1 MPCAKNLRIVQWMRW
16 FSIGFCP
23 VGSKRRPSLWIGALV
38 FSTLLSS
45 CSQVRPTAQSSS
57 EASGTLQLVA
67 NGEDFVR
74 RGFVSKDQW
83 QITLD
88 HVFVTLDQIT
98 ASQTSLIYGA
108 LGRSTGTVTNVP
120 AITLDSPVTVDLAA
134 GDAQAPPIPVAAVS
148 APTGHYRGLAWRM
161 IPASEGP
168 AKGSSLLLQG
178 TAKRQDQV
186 LPFTLSLNP
195 TLSFRC
201 GEYIGEE
208 RKGILRANQTAELE
222 ATFHF
227 DHLFGNRAAALDDE
241 VNQGALGFAPLAQL
255 AQAGQVDLNMDQLRT
270 QLSPEN
276 AKKLRELLPSLGHV
290 GEGHCE
296 AELE

>member
-1 MPCAKNLRIVQWMRW
+1 MPCATNLRIVQWMRW
-16 FSIGFCP
+16 LSIGLCP
-23 VGSKRRPSLWIGALV
+23 VDSKQRPSLWIGALV

-57 EASGTLQLVA
+57 EASGTLQFVA

-74 RGFVSKDQW
+74 RGFMSKDQW

-88 HVFVTLDQIT
+88 HLFVTLDQIT
-98 ASQTSLIYGA
+98 ASQTSLVDGDV
-108 LGRSTGTVTNVP
+108 GRSEGTDTDVI
-120 AITLDSPVTVDLAA
+120 ALDSSVTVDLAA
-134 GDAQAPPIPVAAVS
+134 GDAQAPPIQVAAVS
-148 APTGHYRGLAWRM
+148 APAGHYRGLAWRM
-161 IPASEGP
+161 IPASKGP

-178 TAKRQDQV
+178 TATRQDQIV
-186 LPFTLSLNP
+186 PFTLSLDP
-195 TLSFRC
+195 ILGFRC
-201 GEYIGEE
+201 GEYVGEE

-227 DHLFGNRAAALDDE
+227 DHFFGNGAAALDDD

-255 AQAGQVDLNMDQLRT
+255 AQAGQVDLNMDQLMT

-276 AKKLRELLPSLGHV
+276 AKKLQELLPGLGHV

-296 AELE
+296 AELG